1 MFRPDPHD
9 PFKDPAWR
17 FRRAS
22 LLARHGGRATARGD
36 DPRTRACAR
45 FLRGRGRRGGGRR
58 CDPALAEAV
67 ALFESAD
74 PAWRR
79 WEAEARLLAGQDD
92 GAVAAA
98 CGLTAEGVQWYHALF
113 FEVRPRLDAQVYI
126 TTVVL
131 GPRLHRGLRADDAEL
146 LLKLFAYQRGPLV
159 VGPLLRL
166 LSGPPPAA
174 PQRLDRLGD
183 GALEELGG
191 LLRLRLLV
199 LSLTC
204 PLEASTPGEAARL
217 GAVFSAVRADRER
230 AAAARDSGR
239 EALLPTAADSLKAVA
254 ASAGQPPA
262 PQPEAA

>member
-1 MFRPDPHD
+1 MFRPDPRD

-22 LLARHGGRATARGD
+22 LLARSRGRATAGGD

-45 FLRGRGRRGGGRR
+45 FLRGRGRRGGGWR
-58 CDPALAEAV
+58 CDPALAEAI
-67 ALFESAD
+67 ALYESGD

-79 WEAEARLLAGQDD
+79 WEAEARLLAGEGD

-98 CGLTAEGVQWYHALF
+98 CGLGAECVRWYHDLF
-113 FEVRPRLDAQVYI
+113 FEVRPHLDAQVYI

-131 GPRLHRGLRADDAEL
+131 GPRLHSGLRADDAEL
-146 LLKLFAYQRGPLV
+146 LLKLLAYQRGPLV
-159 VGPLLRL
+159 IGPLLRL

-199 LSLTC
+199 LTLTC

-217 GAVFSAVRADRER
+217 GAVFAAVRADRER
-230 AAAARDSGR
+230 AAAARDCGR
-239 EALLPTAADSLKAVA
+239 EALLPTAADALKAVG
-254 ASAGQPPA
+254 ASAGQA
-262 PQPEAA
+262 PTSQPDAA